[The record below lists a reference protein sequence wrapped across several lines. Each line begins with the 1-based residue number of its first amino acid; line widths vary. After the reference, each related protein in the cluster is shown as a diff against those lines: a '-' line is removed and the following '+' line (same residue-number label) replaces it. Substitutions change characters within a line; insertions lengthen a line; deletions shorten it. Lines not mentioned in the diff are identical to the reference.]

1 MISVMSG
8 SSLWFTI
15 SFIILLLVGFAFG
28 MSSIFKKLQADEPIF
43 SLKEPTQ
50 IEAPLPWQ
58 TDFPL
63 LP

>member
-8 SSLWFTI
+8 SSLWFSV
-15 SFIILLLVGFAFG
+15 SFAIILIAAFAFG

-43 SLKEPTQ
+43 TLKQPAR
-50 IEAPLPWQ
+50 IEAPYPWQ
-58 TDFPL
+58 TEFPL